1 MATLAVIS
9 HRVGLHD
16 LLTHLHLLQDTL
28 RHQGA
33 WGYLVYV
40 ALFIIA
46 TLCLIPG
53 SLLVIAGGMLFGPLT
68 GSLLSFAAAT
78 LASSLSFLIA
88 RWLGRDL
95 LQRYVGHTAVFQAI
109 ERGIA
114 RSGCDFLILTRLVPL
129 FPYNIQ
135 NYAYGLTAIPF
146 WPFTLISAV
155 TTLPGLVIYSVMA
168 SELAREGVTLAF
180 ALKLSLARLALAVA
194 VVAALAAWW
203 WFPGGRAFL
212 QQSLTALASLDP
224 QQVRGFIAAW
234 GPQAALVSF
243 ALMIL
248 QAIVAPLPAFLITLA
263 NAALFGAFWGG
274 ALSWFSAMVGAG
286 LCFCIARALG
296 REVVEKLTGRAV
308 LRSVDGYFTR
318 FGPQTILV
326 CRLLPFV
333 PFDPVSYA
341 AGLTSLRFWPFM
353 LATGVGQ
360 LPATIV
366 YSWAGSLLTGGTFWL
381 ATGLSLLFALAVVIS
396 IAKNIYRE
404 RHKRSSP

>member
-1 MATLAVIS
+1 MTQPD
-9 HRVGLHD
+9 RR
-16 LLTHLHLLQDTL
+16 HL
-28 RHQGA
+28 R
-33 WGYLVYV
+33 
-40 ALFIIA
+40 
-46 TLCLIPG
+46 
-53 SLLVIAGGMLFGPLT
+53 
-68 GSLLSFAAAT
+68 
-78 LASSLSFLIA
+78 
-88 RWLGRDL
+88 R
-95 LQRYVGHTAVFQAI
+95 
-109 ERGIA
+109 
-114 RSGCDFLILTRLVPL
+114 
-129 FPYNIQ
+129 
-135 NYAYGLTAIPF
+135 
-146 WPFTLISAV
+146 
-155 TTLPGLVIYSVMA
+155 
-168 SELAREGVTLAF
+168 
-180 ALKLSLARLALAVA
+180 ARLALAV
-194 VVAALAAWW
+194 VVAAALAAWL
-203 WFPGGRAFL
+203 WFPGGRTFL

-274 ALSWFSAMVGAG
+274 ARGRGSAPWSGPGSAS
-286 LCFCIARALG
+286 ASPERW

-308 LRSVDGYFTR
+308 LRSADGYFTR

>member
-1 MATLAVIS
+1 MTQPD
-9 HRVGLHD
+9 RR
-16 LLTHLHLLQDTL
+16 HL
-28 RHQGA
+28 R
-33 WGYLVYV
+33 
-40 ALFIIA
+40 
-46 TLCLIPG
+46 
-53 SLLVIAGGMLFGPLT
+53 
-68 GSLLSFAAAT
+68 
-78 LASSLSFLIA
+78 
-88 RWLGRDL
+88 R
-95 LQRYVGHTAVFQAI
+95 
-109 ERGIA
+109 
-114 RSGCDFLILTRLVPL
+114 
-129 FPYNIQ
+129 
-135 NYAYGLTAIPF
+135 
-146 WPFTLISAV
+146 
-155 TTLPGLVIYSVMA
+155 
-168 SELAREGVTLAF
+168 
-180 ALKLSLARLALAVA
+180 ARLALAV
-194 VVAALAAWW
+194 VVAAALAAWL
-203 WFPGGRAFL
+203 WFPGGRTFL

-274 ALSWFSAMVGAG
+274 ALSWFSAMAGAG

-308 LRSVDGYFTR
+308 LRSADGYFTR

-333 PFDPVSYA
+333 H
-341 AGLTSLRFWPFM
+341 LT
-353 LATGVGQ
+353 GQ
-360 LPATIV
+360 LCRRTNLAALLALYAGHRRGPAPGD
-366 YSWAGSLLTGGTFWL
+366 YRLFLGRESAHRGTFWL

>member
-1 MATLAVIS
+1 MRGQNFLSKINKATVNHCDGRRNRILSRALFDVHCVQTVQEHPSCKRSRHPAIGKGLGLLALVATLAVIS

-78 LASSLSFLIA
+78 LASALSFLIA

-95 LQRYVGHTAVFQAI
+95 LQRYVGHTAAFQAI

-180 ALKLSLARLALAVA
+180 ALKLSLA
-194 VVAALAAWW
+194 
-203 WFPGGRAFL
+203 GG
-212 QQSLTALASLDP
+212 
-224 QQVRGFIAAW
+224 
-234 GPQAALVSF
+234 
-243 ALMIL
+243 
-248 QAIVAPLPAFLITLA
+248 
-263 NAALFGAFWGG
+263 
-274 ALSWFSAMVGAG
+274 
-286 LCFCIARALG
+286 
-296 REVVEKLTGRAV
+296 
-308 LRSVDGYFTR
+308 
-318 FGPQTILV
+318 
-326 CRLLPFV
+326 
-333 PFDPVSYA
+333 
-341 AGLTSLRFWPFM
+341 
-353 LATGVGQ
+353 
-360 LPATIV
+360 
-366 YSWAGSLLTGGTFWL
+366 
-381 ATGLSLLFALAVVIS
+381 LLFALVQMGKRFARARRMATPGEEV
-396 IAKNIYRE
+396 
-404 RHKRSSP
+404 RHDPT

>member
-1 MATLAVIS
+1 MTQPD
-9 HRVGLHD
+9 RRR
-16 LLTHLHLLQDTL
+16 L
-28 RHQGA
+28 R
-33 WGYLVYV
+33 
-40 ALFIIA
+40 
-46 TLCLIPG
+46 
-53 SLLVIAGGMLFGPLT
+53 
-68 GSLLSFAAAT
+68 
-78 LASSLSFLIA
+78 
-88 RWLGRDL
+88 R
-95 LQRYVGHTAVFQAI
+95 
-109 ERGIA
+109 
-114 RSGCDFLILTRLVPL
+114 
-129 FPYNIQ
+129 
-135 NYAYGLTAIPF
+135 
-146 WPFTLISAV
+146 
-155 TTLPGLVIYSVMA
+155 
-168 SELAREGVTLAF
+168 
-180 ALKLSLARLALAVA
+180 ARLALAVVA
-194 VVAALAAWW
+194 VAGLAAWW
-203 WFPGGRAFL
+203 WFPGGRTFL

-224 QQVRGFIAAW
+224 QQVRGFLAAW

-381 ATGLSLLFALAVVIS
+381 ATGLSLLFTLAVVIS